1 MSKGAGKNI
10 RRVAPN
16 DGAKVTFVNS
26 LAWACY
32 SMTREEKRILTW
44 MISEVRMKDEEFK
57 THSLDLKELYQFLGL
72 KKGGFTYRAAAD
84 ATKKLLSRVVEIEE
98 FEGGEATELIQ
109 FQFISEAHYKLKGD
123 GTVSLRLHD
132 RLAPYLLN
140 ISGNFTD
147 IEFKILMSFH
157 SFYSCRLYEIAKCEI
172 NKSHKRKTR
181 ITVELEDLRDVL
193 GISKKEYQVFGN
205 LSERVLKP
213 ACKEVTKRS
222 DLDISFE
229 TKRVGRKVGKI
240 VFEISKKP
248 IGVIKFS
255 NTTFAPG
262 SKNDRLCTEMQKLGL
277 TRREAHKTIERWCEE
292 DQNRVD
298 WHVRYTKNMVR
309 LKKIRVAP
317 AALLR
322 AGIKNDYRSSKE
334 ADMREVMDDL
344 RKREIK
350 RHTSKSEG
358 LRPLSEKFGTKL
370 DYLKNLYKEDWKS
383 KN

>member
-1 MSKGAGKNI
+1 MSKEGREHNS
-10 RRVAPN
+10 RVAPN
-16 DGAKVTFVNS
+16 DRAKVTFVNS

-32 SMTREEKRILTW
+32 TMTREEKRILTW
-44 MISEVRMKDEEFK
+44 LISEVRMKDENFK
-57 THSLDLKELYQFLGL
+57 THSLDLKEMYQFMGL
-72 KKGGFTYRAAAD
+72 KKGGFTYRAASD
-84 ATKKLLSRVVEIEE
+84 ATKKLLSRVVEVEKVVDGEVEE
-98 FEGGEATELIQ
+98 LVQ
-109 FQFISEAHYKLKGD
+109 FQFISEAHFLLKGD
-123 GTVSLRLHD
+123 GTVSLRLND
-132 RLAPYLLN
+132 CLAPYLLK

-157 SFYSCRLYEIAKCEI
+157 SFYSCRLYEISKCEL
-172 NKSHKRKTR
+172 NKSHKKKTK
-181 ITVELEDLRDVL
+181 ITVPLEVLRDVF
-193 GISKKEYQVFGN
+193 GIGKKEYEVFGN
-205 LSERVLKP
+205 FSERVLKP
-213 ACKEVTKRS
+213 ACKEVSKMS
-222 DLDISFE
+222 DLDVSFS

-240 VFEISKKP
+240 VLEVSKKTTGT
-248 IGVIKFS
+248 IRFS
-255 NTTFAPG
+255 QTTFAPG

-277 TRREAHKTIERWCEE
+277 SKRECEKTIERWCEE
-292 DQNRVD
+292 DPNRVD

-334 ADMREVMDDL
+334 ADMRDVMDDL

-370 DYLKNLYKEDWKS
+370 DYLKDLYKEDWKD
-383 KN
+383 KK